1 MNIFDSWLV
10 NQHIAHRGF
19 FNYTDAPENSLK
31 AFQRAIDKNFAIEL
45 DVHLLSDGTV
55 AVFHDSELS
64 RVTGK
69 DGYIENLTAKDLKNC
84 FLQGSNQ
91 TIPTLKEVFDLVKGK
106 VPIMIEIK
114 STSSAVG
121 KLEEALLNVMKEYKG
136 DVAVQSFNPFSIE
149 WFSKNAPQ
157 YWRGILSSYFAK
169 DTPGRPKS
177 ALVRGLLKRLTFFKR
192 AKPHF
197 INYDLRHLPN
207 RYVNKII
214 KKHSDIPLLG
224 WVVYNQEQ
232 YLTAVQL
239 VDNVVFQDFEPKI

>member
-1 MNIFDSWLV
+1 MNIFDSWIV
-10 NQHIAHRGF
+10 NQPIAHRGF

-31 AFQRAIDKNFAIEL
+31 AFQRAMDKNFAIEL

-69 DGYIENLTAKDLKNC
+69 DGYIENLTAKDLKKYH
-84 FLQGSNQ
+84 LQGSDQ
-91 TIPTLKEVFDLVKGK
+91 TIPTLKEVFDLVNGK

-114 STSSAVG
+114 SVSTSVG
-121 KLEEALLNVMKEYKG
+121 KLEEALLKEMREYKG
-136 DVAVQSFNPFSIE
+136 EMAVQSFNPFSIE
-149 WFSKNAPQ
+149 WFAKNAPE
-157 YWRGILSSYFAK
+157 YWRGLLSSYFAK

-177 ALVRGLLKRLTFFKR
+177 PITRYLLKRLAFFKR
-192 AKPHF
+192 AKPNF

-232 YLTAVQL
+232 YLTVVKL